1 VAASD
6 KVPPPAVEHAIDLP
20 QAPAAALRALGTAAE
35 EWGADFAPAAAGGAG
50 GDGSAEGTGGDGS
63 AGGELRLPVVAGLR
77 RGLLSGPVAVE
88 PAGGGS
94 RLVFRP
100 VAQDYYV
107 ETSAVMLLSMA
118 GAGALLAV
126 AWPLFPPLLPVAP
139 LGGVL
144 AVGGWFL
151 VLSRRRGLGPE
162 EFLAS
167 VASHAGAEP
176 GAPGSGAAAD
186 AAAAERE

>member
-1 VAASD
+1 MAASD
-6 KVPPPAVEHAIDLP
+6 KVPPPPAEHAIDLP
-20 QAPAAALRALGTAAE
+20 QAPAAALRALGTAAD
-35 EWGADFAPAAAGGAG
+35 EWGADFAPAAAGAA
-50 GDGSAEGTGGDGS
+50 GSAEG

-100 VAQDYYV
+100 VAQDYYL

-126 AWPLFPPLLPVAP
+126 AWPLYPPLLPVAP

-167 VASHAGAEP
+167 VANHASAGA
-176 GAPGSGAAAD
+176 GAPGSGDASTSAAGSVLD
-186 AAAAERE
+186 

>member
-6 KVPPPAVEHAIDLP
+6 KVPPPPAEHAIELP

-35 EWGADFAPAAAGGAG
+35 EWGADFAPAAVGAA
-50 GDGSAEGTGGDGS
+50 GSA
-63 AGGELRLPVVAGLR
+63 AGELRLPVVAGLC

-107 ETSAVMLLSMA
+107 ETSAVMLLSLA

-167 VASHAGAEP
+167 VARHADGEP
-176 GAPGSGAAAD
+176 GAPGSAAAS
-186 AAAAERE
+186 AAGPS